1 MNIKYKLY
9 NNDCIKL
16 MKKMKSESIDLIVT
30 DPPYKTT
37 KRGGTGNS
45 GGMCKKKEF
54 SNGNGGFK
62 HNDIKPKQYMS
73 EFYRVLKEGSH
84 CYIMTNHVNLQEM
97 LNVATESGFHFIK
110 CLIWDK
116 GNKIMGQC
124 YMSQFEYILFLRKG
138 KHKKINNC
146 GTSDILSVPNKKTKD
161 ENGKNLHNV
170 EKPVQLMKILI
181 ENSSNEKDIILDP
194 FMGIGS
200 TGIACVELNRN
211 FVGIEID
218 EHYFNIAVDR
228 INKSVSNIS
237 KDKFKCEKTTNCDN
251 YADKHKCCLCCDAS
265 DCCENVCENI
275 QENEKCKL
283 IKNNL

>member
-1 MNIKYKLY
+1 MIIDKGNYKLY
-9 NNDCIKL
+9 NVDSIEL
-16 MKKMKSESIDLIVT
+16 MKKMESESIDLIVT

-54 SNGNGGFK
+54 SDGKGGFK
-62 HNDIKPKQYMS
+62 HNDVPIKVFVP
-73 EFYRVLKEGSH
+73 ELYRVLKEGSH

-97 LNVATESGFHFIK
+97 LNTCTESGFHFIK

-146 GTSDILSVPNKKTKD
+146 GNSDILSILNKKTKD
-161 ENGKNLHNV
+161 ENGKNLHDT
-170 EKPVQLMKILI
+170 EKPVNLMKILV
-181 ENSSNEKDIILDP
+181 ENSSNENDLVLDP

-200 TGIACVELNRN
+200 TGVACLNTNRR
-211 FVGIEID
+211 FIGIELD
-218 EHYFNIAVDR
+218 EKYFNIAKER
-228 INKSVSNIS
+228 LSKIS
-237 KDKFKCEKTTNCDN
+237 
-251 YADKHKCCLCCDAS
+251 
-265 DCCENVCENI
+265 
-275 QENEKCKL
+275 
-283 IKNNL
+283 